1 MTGPGL
7 IQATPVRH
15 PGRWVAIAVLAVLAA
30 MFLNLLINNP
40 AFDWPFVLEAMIQ
53 SPVIEGFWKGTILV
67 TVLAMIFGVALGV
80 VLAVMRLSDNPVLRG
95 VSWLYTWFFR
105 AIPRYVLLTIMGALG
120 VLFQEG
126 LSLGVPFDWMII
138 DWLGLSGDWRFLTLD
153 ANALFG
159 GLVGGVIGLAA
170 SEAAY
175 MAEIARAGIL
185 SVDRGQMEAA
195 QALGMSRGKAMRR
208 VVLPQAMRVIVPP
221 TGNETIAMLKDTS
234 LLIAIPVTTD
244 LFYQLQAI
252 GARTFV
258 VLPILVAA
266 TLYYLIACSVL
277 MIIQSYLEKR
287 FGRGFGV
294 AGGLGQGR
302 GGQGPGDRSVQ
313 VSAAATADQPLVR
326 AVNVTKSFGQHEVL
340 KGVDLDRRPGRGGLP
355 ARPVRVGQDHLPAAD
370 QPDGDPDRRPDLGR
384 RGAGRHRGAQRQA
397 ARPARQGHRPAAGP
411 DRHGLP
417 AVQPVP
423 AHDRAWRT

>member
-1 MTGPGL
+1 MSATTSTAPAPVSDDRPGV
-7 IQATPVRH
+7 IRATPVRH

-40 AFDWPFVLEAMIQ
+40 AFDWPFVFEAMIQ

-67 TVLAMIFGVALGV
+67 TVLAMIFGVSLGV
-80 VLAVMRLSDNPVLRG
+80 VLAVMRLSDNPVLKG

-126 LSLGVPFDWMII
+126 LSLGVPFDWKII
-138 DWLGLSGDWRFLTLD
+138 EWLGLSGDWRFLTLD

-159 GLVGGVIGLAA
+159 GLVGGVIGLAL

-185 SVDRGQMEAA
+185 SVDKGQMEAA

-221 TGNETIAMLKDTS
+221 TGNETTAMLKDTS

-252 GARTFV
+252 GSRTFV

-294 AGGLGQGR
+294 
-302 GGQGPGDRSVQ
+302 Q
-313 VSAAATADQPLVR
+313 VSSDKDEAA
-326 AVNVTKSFGQHEVL
+326 
-340 KGVDLDRRPGRGGLP
+340 KGLAIGESK
-355 ARPVRVGQDHLPAAD
+355 
-370 QPDGDPDRRPDLGR
+370 
-384 RGAGRHRGAQRQA
+384 
-397 ARPARQGHRPAAGP
+397 
-411 DRHGLP
+411 
-417 AVQPVP
+417 
-423 AHDRAWRT
+423 

>member
-1 MTGPGL
+1 VTATTTAPRPVSDDRPGK
-7 IQATPVRH
+7 IVAKPVRH
-15 PGRWVAIAVLAVLAA
+15 PGRWVAIAVLAVLGA

-40 AFDWPFVLEAMIQ
+40 AFQWPFVLEAMVQ

-67 TVLAMIFGVALGV
+67 TVLSMLFGVTLGV

-120 VLFQEG
+120 VLFQDG
-126 LSLGVPFDWMII
+126 LSLGVPFDWVII

-185 SVDRGQMEAA
+185 SVDKGQMEAA

-221 TGNETIAMLKDTS
+221 TGNETTAMLKDTS

-252 GARTFV
+252 GSRTFV

-277 MIIQSYLEKR
+277 MVIQAYLEKR

-294 AGGLGQGR
+294 QATSDQDKAAKGLAIG
-302 GGQGPGDRSVQ
+302 
-313 VSAAATADQPLVR
+313 SA
-326 AVNVTKSFGQHEVL
+326 K
-340 KGVDLDRRPGRGGLP
+340 
-355 ARPVRVGQDHLPAAD
+355 
-370 QPDGDPDRRPDLGR
+370 
-384 RGAGRHRGAQRQA
+384 
-397 ARPARQGHRPAAGP
+397 
-411 DRHGLP
+411 
-417 AVQPVP
+417 
-423 AHDRAWRT
+423 